1 MYCPCCQ
8 FYAWTLHRC
17 KFRRE
22 AFFSRY
28 DYQTT
33 RSMMTKEIWDQHLQN
48 CHWHLFLQ
56 LGFLR
61 LMHSIVLWIKNA
73 IWQWKTELGTKVAP
87 LVTTFEILLLCLS
100 LEIRTFIHFSNLL
113 VQTDTYREMWSPFD
127 DLIKR
132 YVLWIVMKNRGSFVD
147 SVNEQCRYTYITLR
161 KTV

>member
-1 MYCPCCQ
+1 MYYPCCQ

-48 CHWHLFLQ
+48 CHWHLF
-56 LGFLR
+56 FT
-61 LMHSIVLWIKNA
+61 IKFFEIDALNSFMN
-73 IWQWKTELGTKVAP
+73 KKRYLTTKMELGTKVAP

-127 DLIKR
+127 VFDQTLC
-132 YVLWIVMKNRGSFVD
+132 L
-147 SVNEQCRYTYITLR
+147 VNCYE
-161 KTV
+161 K